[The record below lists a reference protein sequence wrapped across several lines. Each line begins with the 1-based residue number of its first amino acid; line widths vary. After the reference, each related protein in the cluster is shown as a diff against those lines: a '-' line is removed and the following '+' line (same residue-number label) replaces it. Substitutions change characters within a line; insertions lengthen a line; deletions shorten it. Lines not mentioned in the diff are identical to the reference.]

1 MLFIAE
7 VIIFVVAIAF
17 AEIEFRV
24 KFIFEIFFSVVSIG
38 AEIEDIVLAIEL
50 LILAIELLMLV
61 SFSGIEL
68 SHEKSGMLFVA
79 RSDSFSFVLSICLML
94 NIF

>member
-1 MLFIAE
+1 MVFIAE

-17 AEIEFRV
+17 EEIEFRV
-24 KFIFEIFFSVVSIG
+24 KFIFEILFAVVSRG

-50 LILAIELLMLV
+50 LILAIELFMLV

-68 SHEKSGMLFVA
+68 SNDKSGMLFIA
-79 RSDSFSFVLSICLML
+79 RLDSFSFVLSICLML
-94 NIF
+94 NMF